1 MPEIR
6 RLTPLDAAAYQAIRL
21 EALTAEAGSFVT
33 TAEEQ
38 AARSPDEVAAM
49 LAETVVFGAFVD
61 GTLVGTAGFARQKP
75 RKEAHKGLVWGMYL
89 RPDHRGG
96 GLAGAL
102 LDAVIA
108 HARGE
113 VEQLTL
119 VVVSD
124 NLPAV
129 RLYEGR
135 GFVRWGLE
143 PFALKLDDGTYTT
156 DGYYALSLRPR

>member
-1 MPEIR
+1 MTEIR
-6 RLTPLDAAAYQAIRL
+6 RLTPDDAAAYQAIRL
-21 EALTAEAGSFVT
+21 EALGAEAGSFVT
-33 TAEEQ
+33 TVEEQ
-38 AARSPDEVAAM
+38 AARSPEEIART
-49 LAETVVFGAFVD
+49 LAETAVFGAFVD
-61 GTLVGTAGFARQKP
+61 GALVGTAGFARNRA

-89 RPDHRGG
+89 RPGRRGG

-102 LDAVIA
+102 LDAVIE

-143 PFALKLDDGTYTT
+143 PYALKLEDGTYTT
-156 DGYYALSLRPR
+156 DGYYALSLTPR